1 MKFDELSILKYGGL
15 SDLKPIKF
23 TSNINILLGDNGT
36 GKSSIVKSLYHLLFG
51 IPTKQ
56 SEYFQYDY
64 EGPTA
69 VKRNEIGASGVVLK
83 IVNGDE
89 KIIVSRSKWD
99 KNVNDQIKDIFP
111 QIEDVEKLRRLFS
124 NFFFTSTKMIADIKD
139 SISLDKNIRTDLIK
153 LISRASGSGSQNIE
167 KAMMSYAEYAT
178 TLTDKTE
185 SATRTKNL
193 TKIGE
198 AQIRLKNVNE
208 RLKNVQSI
216 EKQNEDNLSEN
227 DEESINELRK
237 KLIEIDT
244 NISTLQT
251 RKQEL
256 HIQEKYIENIDD
268 LLKTLNFTQQKN
280 ITPNS
285 YKTYKLTK
293 INSDFKN
300 LNIAYSDLDIAKE
313 NIEELTSSLD
323 DIKEAIGDNKR
334 TTLQEVDV
342 DIYMNAFEEFKAYS
356 EKVEELSTQIEE
368 TVSSLSEIE
377 CEVLLQQS
385 SISHFKKNKLKASD
399 VKKIQT
405 IARKVSEFDIDT
417 FKEQLSL
424 LEDDIRY
431 KEDEVKELKRECGFS
446 AKTIAY
452 ITKEKITV
460 KEKSTLIKINKDILN
475 INNLL
480 DELESQIK
488 NFKKNELN
496 KKSSD
501 NFDDDIFSITEIIE
515 KVLHENKSILEKF
528 KKSAHDEKQLDS
540 LLKQI
545 LDNENIVI
553 KKVDLLK
560 KDYEKLISNMQ
571 IKMQHQ
577 SALEQYNKTLD
588 KQKQTQEALKNL
600 INSNEAIFKKF
611 KFDKND
617 LEDQYFSD
625 YFDEL
630 ENLNQSTDQLSE
642 LIEVKN
648 KLSNDLK
655 KKNDEIKKVNQESS
669 EIIKKYKLS
678 KEFLN
683 SSELDIQLELVSDL
697 QEFSS
702 SLIMKNADLKV
713 LQVEKK
719 ASFSNLVKLLKQINV
734 ADVTEEITD
743 NDIEIFVNDFNNSV
757 SNLIENYKTKDLIED
772 NIKKNNSKIK
782 DSNDVITKILKIYDA
797 ESIDDI
803 ENIVVLLE
811 QFSAFFN
818 DNDLNFLKKAE
829 KEKFLDQI
837 LNDELT
843 KDILASN
850 LLEIN
855 NQIYDL
861 NTEHSDKKLE
871 LNSLENKLFSEPDYE
886 KEDLLSE
893 RHKILREWLDTKNQY
908 LSTVLALYLVD
919 EQLKN
924 STQITL
930 DLENTINSIIN
941 KINPKL
947 AGVEFDD
954 EEDILSVKYQV
965 SKENTRDKEL
975 HLHSDGE
982 QAAIA
987 LAIRMAVQVETFK
1000 NSDFRFPLFYDDIS
1014 DHLDRNSQD
1023 GFIKVLEK
1031 LSKETQ
1037 IVVLTHDEV
1046 FANTIMQACNDVNL
1060 IDLNTK

>member
-56 SEYFQYDY
+56 HEHFQYDY
-64 EGPTA
+64 DGPTA
-69 VKRNEIGASGVVLK
+69 VGRNEIGASGVVLK

-89 KIIVSRSKWD
+89 KITVSRSKWD
-99 KNVNDQIKDIFP
+99 KNVNNQIKDIFP
-111 QIEDVEKLRRLFS
+111 QIDDVEKLRRLFS
-124 NFFFTSTKMIADIKD
+124 NFFFTSTKMITDIQD

-153 LISRASGSGSQNIE
+153 LISRASGSGSQNVE
-167 KAMMSYAEYAT
+167 KAMMSYAEFAT

-193 TKIGE
+193 TKIGVL
-198 AQIRLKNVNE
+198 QSRLKDVNDRLKNIQNT
-208 RLKNVQSI
+208 
-216 EKQNEDNLSEN
+216 EKHIADNLSEN

-237 KLIEIDT
+237 LLIDMDT

-256 HIQEKYIENIDD
+256 QVQQKYIENMDE
-268 LLKTLNFTQQKN
+268 LVNTLNLIQQKN
-280 ITPNS
+280 ITINS

-300 LNIAYSDLDIAKE
+300 LNTALSDLDIAKE
-313 NIEELTSSLD
+313 SIEELTSNLD
-323 DIKEAIGDNKR
+323 EIKEAIGDNKK

-342 DIYMNAFEEFKAYS
+342 DIYMSAFEEFKAYS
-356 EKVEELSTQIEE
+356 EKVEALYTQIEE
-368 TVSSLSEIE
+368 DISSLSEIE
-377 CEVLLQQS
+377 DEVLLQQS
-385 SISHFKKNKLKASD
+385 GISHYKKNKLKASD

-405 IARKVSEFDIDT
+405 IAKKVSEFDINT
-417 FKEQLSL
+417 LKEQLSV
-424 LEDDIRY
+424 LEEDIKS
-431 KEDEVKELKRECGFS
+431 KEGEVTDLKRECGFS
-446 AKTIAY
+446 SQSIAY

-460 KEKSTLIKINKDILN
+460 KEKSTLIKINKDIFK

-480 DELESQIK
+480 GELETQIK

-496 KKSSD
+496 EELSD
-501 NFDDDIFSITEIIE
+501 YFGEDIFSITEIIDR
-515 KVLHENKSILEKF
+515 VLLENKSIVEKF
-528 KKSAHDEKQLDS
+528 KKSAHDDKQIDS

-545 LDNENIVI
+545 LENENIVI

-571 IKMQHQ
+571 IKMERQT
-577 SALEQYNKTLD
+577 ALEQYKKTLD
-588 KQKQTQEALKNL
+588 TQKQTQEKLKNIL
-600 INSNEAIFKKF
+600 SGNEAILKKF
-611 KFDKND
+611 KFTKKN
-617 LEDQYFSD
+617 LEDENFSD
-625 YFDEL
+625 YFEEL
-630 ENLNQSTDQLSE
+630 ENLDKSTEQLSE

-648 KLSNDLK
+648 KLLNNLK
-655 KKNDEIKKVNQESS
+655 KKDEEFKKINQESS

-697 QEFSS
+697 HELST
-702 SLIMKNADLKV
+702 SLNIKNADLKE
-713 LQVEKK
+713 LKGKQR
-719 ASFSNLVKLLKQINV
+719 ASSFNLVKLLKQINV
-734 ADVTEEITD
+734 NEVVENLSEQ
-743 NDIEIFVNDFNNSV
+743 DIEIYINNFNNSIN
-757 SNLIENYKTKDLIED
+757 NLIENYKSKELIED
-772 NIKKNNSKIK
+772 DIKKNNLKIK
-782 DSNDVITKILKIYDA
+782 DSSDVITKILKIYDA

-803 ENIVVLLE
+803 ENLIVLLE
-811 QFSAFFN
+811 QLSAIFI
-818 DNDLNFLKKAE
+818 DNDLNFLKKSE
-829 KEKFLDQI
+829 KDKFVNQI
-837 LNDELT
+837 LNGELT
-843 KDILASN
+843 KDVIAFD

-855 NQIYDL
+855 DQINDL
-861 NTEHSDKKLE
+861 NIELSNKKLE
-871 LNSLENKLFSEPDYE
+871 LNSLENKLFTEPDYE
-886 KEDLLSE
+886 KEDLISE
-893 RHKILREWLDTKNQY
+893 RYKILREWLDAKNQY
-908 LSTVLALYLVD
+908 LSIVLALYLVD

-930 DLENTINSIIN
+930 DLKNTINMII
-941 KINPKL
+941 KTINPRL

-954 EEDILSVKYQV
+954 EEDILSIKYKV
-965 SKENTRDKEL
+965 SKENTREKDF

-987 LAIRMAVQVETFK
+987 LAIRMAVQLETFK
-1000 NSDFRFPLFYDDIS
+1000 NSDFRFPLTYDDIS

-1023 GFIKVLEK
+1023 GFIKILEE
-1031 LSKETQ
+1031 LSSETQ
-1037 IVVLTHDEV
+1037 IIVLTHDQV
-1046 FANTIMQACNDVNL
+1046 FANTIVQACNDVNL
-1060 IDLNTK
+1060 IDLSTH